1 MNWRSSK
8 GTPSSKQV
16 EVAAATLRKPSKLH
30 HSKQT
35 QKPPLRGG
43 EKKVVL
49 LEPNQQKHQN
59 HWWLEMTRHTR
70 PLQELRDEKSFKK
83 SMLIRKTA
91 ASKAKSRHEHL
102 WRPWDRKGSH
112 SSESFWEILAEFW
125 FVMSQH
131 LNMKV
136 NFGGFLYSGEIGWT
150 SPSLISRASHVQC
163 VPNEVETP
171 SSNKRFIPHGTM
183 GLQGDVCGAKCQT
196 AREIITLQGR
206 IVVFSLCVDYGSH
219 ATTTIEMS
227 MILMVGYC
235 GVYQISS

>member
-1 MNWRSSK
+1 
-8 GTPSSKQV
+8 
-16 EVAAATLRKPSKLH
+16 
-30 HSKQT
+30 
-35 QKPPLRGG
+35 
-43 EKKVVL
+43 
-49 LEPNQQKHQN
+49 
-59 HWWLEMTRHTR
+59 MTRHTR

-83 SMLIRKTA
+83 SMLIRKTV

-150 SPSLISRASHVQC
+150 SPSL
-163 VPNEVETP
+163 ETP

-183 GLQGDVCGAKCQT
+183 GLQGDVCGAKCQ

-206 IVVFSLCVDYGSH
+206 IVVTTICVDGSH

-235 GVYQISS
+235 GVYIYILYPLNLSSFTPRNSERVDLKVF